1 MDQWSVYIFI
11 SHILTPPLHNLL
23 SPSLPPRP
31 HIAQD
36 SPCRLKTASNDAQC
50 CQLLREKEIFEIIR
64 ARDRL
69 QHGIQYLVGWL
80 HPQVLRHD
88 EEEIY
93 YPNDA
98 GEMVPQASPMCGLV
112 FESGGATLG
121 DYIAEH
127 HLGLSVI
134 QSVHILEQI
143 VKAVSFLHRMRVVHF
158 DIKPE
163 NIVCFSDGHQ
173 TRWKLIDFDSSYD
186 ENSNPRPI
194 ITSVSGECRLTEE
207 FIAPEVIRVFHD
219 PSTSSAPLEITSKV
233 DIWSLGMVA
242 VLLFTGHSLWKL
254 LYKNRPFNSAMLLDL
269 TQSDIQYILG
279 TYLRAKQKSFVE
291 ACLQIDPSQRVS
303 ADGLLR
309 QQLITVKTST
319 IHAQN
324 LPNVVALDNK
334 LDNLSK
340 LLTRYK
346 DHDKSLTCEVL
357 ETLLDGKLSEL
368 FEVLTNELNRIERNQ
383 SL

>member
-1 MDQWSVYIFI
+1 M
-11 SHILTPPLHNLL
+11 
-23 SPSLPPRP
+23 
-31 HIAQD
+31 
-36 SPCRLKTASNDAQC
+36 KTASDDAQC
-50 CQLLREKEIFEIIR
+50 KQLLREKNILEIIR
-64 ARDRL
+64 DRDGQEQRGEYIVKWRL
-69 QHGIQYLVGWL
+69 HQL
-80 HPQVLRHD
+80 LR
-88 EEEIY
+88 EEGIY
-93 YPNDA
+93 YLTAA

-127 HLGLSVI
+127 HLGLSLI

-194 ITSVSGECRLTEE
+194 ITSVSTECRLTEE

-219 PSTSSAPLEITSKV
+219 PSSAPLEITSKV

-242 VLLFTGHSLWKL
+242 VLLFTGHSLWRL
-254 LYKNRPFNSAMLLDL
+254 LNKNRSFNSGMLLGL
-269 TQSDIQYILG
+269 TQSDIQFVLG
-279 TYLRAKQKSFVE
+279 DYLRTKQKSFVE
-291 ACLQIDPSQRVS
+291 ACLQIDDPSQRLS
-303 ADGLLR
+303 ADDLLR

-324 LPNVVALDNK
+324 LPNAVALDKK
-334 LDNLSK
+334 LDDLSEM
-340 LLTRYK
+340 LTRYK
-346 DHDKSLTCEVL
+346 DHDKSFTCEEL
-357 ETLLDGKLSEL
+357 ETLLVDKLSEL
-368 FEVLTNELNRIERNQ
+368 GEVLGNELNRLERNQ